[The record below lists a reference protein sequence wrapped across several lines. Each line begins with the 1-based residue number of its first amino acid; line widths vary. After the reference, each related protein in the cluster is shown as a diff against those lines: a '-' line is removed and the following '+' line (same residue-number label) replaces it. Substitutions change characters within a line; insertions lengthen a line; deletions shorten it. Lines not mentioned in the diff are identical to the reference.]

1 MTEAGQRG
9 EAMKITSRE
18 LSLSIVTR
26 IWLFL
31 ATFVVQAHP
40 PQRLVPVVCRAR
52 HRISLATPGWR
63 IPSRG
68 RIGRLILLVAFL
80 SVIFPWLQASAGQPT
95 LPADVPNIFD
105 PEVQANYQVIG
116 VANLRGNPDFP
127 AVLLLSTAE
136 GKPEAILL
144 GLDARNGEEMWSLKS
159 DPIILI
165 VVLSEPA
172 TIQGLYV
179 DSGFADQGK
188 ASGSFTAVDKE
199 DSPALPDLLK
209 AVIEETSRTLI

>member
-1 MTEAGQRG
+1 
-9 EAMKITSRE
+9 MKTNSYQ
-18 LSLSIVTR
+18 LGLSIATR
-26 IWLFL
+26 FRLYL
-31 ATFVVQAHP
+31 ATFFDQMYP
-40 PQRLVPVVCRAR
+40 SQRLVPVVCSAR
-52 HRISLATPGWR
+52 HP
-63 IPSRG
+63 IPVAAPRPIPFG
-68 RIGRLILLVAFL
+68 RRTGRLMLLVAFL
-80 SVIFPWLQASAGQPT
+80 SVVFPWLPASAAQPT
-95 LPADVPNIFD
+95 LPAGVPNIFD

-127 AVLLLSTAE
+127 AVLLLSTEE

-144 GLDARNGEEMWSLKS
+144 GLDARNGEEVWSLKS

-165 VVLSEPA
+165 VVLTDPA

-209 AVIEETSRTLI
+209 AVIEGASRTLI

>member
-1 MTEAGQRG
+1 
-9 EAMKITSRE
+9 MKITSHE
-18 LSLSIVTR
+18 LSPSIVTR
-26 IWLFL
+26 IWVFL
-31 ATFVVQAHP
+31 ATFFGQAYP
-40 PQRLVPVVCRAR
+40 PQRLVPVVCSAR
-52 HRISLATPGWR
+52 HPISVAARGP
-63 IPSRG
+63 IPSRR

-80 SVIFPWLQASAGQPT
+80 SVVFPWLPAWAAQPT
-95 LPADVPNIFD
+95 LPAGVPNIFD

-127 AVLLLSTAE
+127 AVLLLSTEE

-144 GLDARNGEEMWSLKS
+144 GLDARNGEEVWSLKS

-165 VVLSEPA
+165 VVLTEPA

-209 AVIEETSRTLI
+209 AVIEGASRTLI

>member
-1 MTEAGQRG
+1 
-9 EAMKITSRE
+9 MKTYSHHLGIST
-18 LSLSIVTR
+18 VTR

-31 ATFVVQAHP
+31 ATFFGQAYP
-40 PQRLVPVVCRAR
+40 PQRLVPVVCSAR
-52 HRISLATPGWR
+52 HRISPATRRP

-80 SVIFPWLQASAGQPT
+80 SVILPWLPAWAAQPT
-95 LPADVPNIFD
+95 LPAGVPNIFD

-116 VANLRGNPDFP
+116 MANLRGNPDFP

-144 GLDARNGEEMWSLKS
+144 GLDARNGEEVWSLES

-165 VVLSEPA
+165 VVLTEPA

-188 ASGSFTAVDKE
+188 ASGSFTTVDKE
-199 DSPALPDLLK
+199 NSPALPDLLK
-209 AVIEETSRTLI
+209 AVSEVANRTFI